1 MSRLRRCIVRVLGV
15 SLVLIPAVSLA
26 MYAFNPF
33 GARSLDPR
41 QRILGH
47 GLYRVPSSSML
58 PGIVPEQV
66 LLTRAGYYTK
76 HAPLRGDVVTLF
88 VPEHEGQV
96 WLQRIVGLPGE
107 TLSIVDG
114 RVHIDGVALD
124 EPYVA
129 AGNVSM
135 EYSLAFPPTRVPA
148 GHYFMMGDNR
158 DNSMDSRFQPMTTR
172 EDITGKVVGRLF

>member
-1 MSRLRRCIVRVLGV
+1 
-15 SLVLIPAVSLA
+15 
-26 MYAFNPF
+26 
-33 GARSLDPR
+33 
-41 QRILGH
+41 
-47 GLYRVPSSSML
+47 
-58 PGIVPEQV
+58 
-66 LLTRAGYYTK
+66 
-76 HAPLRGDVVTLF
+76 VVTLF

-135 EYSLAFPPTRVPA
+135 DHSLTFPPTRVPA
-148 GHYFMMGDNR
+148 GHYFIMGDNR
-158 DNSMDSRFQPMTTR
+158 DNSMDSRFQPMTKR
-172 EDITGKVVGRLF
+172 EDITGKVVARLF